1 MTVCFDFD
9 GTISEEGLQRLA
21 IKMKREKNEIYVVTM
36 RRDNEFNRGILKP
49 VLNKIGLTEFNVIFC
64 NDKPKWELLK
74 GINADIYIDNVS
86 NEFDVLKSHTN
97 VIPLLF

>member
-9 GTISEEGLQRLA
+9 GTISDEGLQRLA
-21 IKMKREKNEIYVVTM
+21 IKMKREKNEIWVVTM

-49 VLNKIGLTEFNVIFC
+49 VLNKIGLTEFDVIFC

>member
-9 GTISEEGLQRLA
+9 GTISDEGLQRLA
-21 IKMKREKNEIYVVTM
+21 IKMKREKNEIWVVTM